1 MDCFLQ
7 YGFSFAKS
15 VEDMLLSLLFLKP
28 FDANSYSFYPRRS
41 ELSFDPCAVDVTPTE
56 GTIRNSTYRDSRPT
70 PTESRPST
78 EKRRAPVATLPTSEA
93 PPTIEITSE
102 TSQDET

>member
-1 MDCFLQ
+1 MQ
-7 YGFSFAKS
+7 YGFSFTKS
-15 VEDMLLSLLFLKP
+15 VEVMLLSLLFIMP
-28 FDANSYSFYPRRS
+28 FDANSYHFDPRRS
-41 ELSFDPCAVDVTPTE
+41 ELSFDPCAVDVTPT
-56 GTIRNSTYRDSRPT
+56 GTTIRNSTSRGSRPT

-78 EKRRAPVATLPTSEA
+78 KKRRAPVATLPTSEA